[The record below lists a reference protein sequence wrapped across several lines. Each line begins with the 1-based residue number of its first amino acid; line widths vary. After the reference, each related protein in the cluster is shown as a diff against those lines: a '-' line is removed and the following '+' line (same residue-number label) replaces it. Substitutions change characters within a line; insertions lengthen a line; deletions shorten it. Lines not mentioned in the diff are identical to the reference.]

1 MSVDLSFVL
10 TVYNKQAYLGN
21 TIASLRNQRGDFSR
35 EYLFVDD
42 CSTDDSIAVIE
53 KQTQGMA
60 NVTII
65 RNADNMGPSVRLN
78 QGARQARGDYLYLL
92 DADDIIPNNAAEKM
106 LALLKKER
114 ADVIYGQCKKSHARG
129 EHLLGAAIQGDPP
142 YTVSDRPLEHI
153 LKGGFVRMGLMTT
166 KTLYAASGGCD
177 ERIFIQDE
185 SLPIRLCAKANK
197 LIDYSGIVLYWIA
210 QGEGKASANEVQLHH
225 DGYWAYRY
233 AVDEIRPMPESI
245 KNRLMMKMVS
255 VTWKSARILHRR
267 PYLTTHFRD
276 YLFSKMR
283 KKATPQALQRANLFF
298 SRVSGVRRMDS

>member
-1 MSVDLSFVL
+1 MPVDLSFVL
-10 TVYNKQAYLGN
+10 TVYNKQAYLAD
-21 TIASLRNQRGDFSR
+21 TIASLRDQRGDFTR

-42 CSTDDSIAVIE
+42 CSTDDSITVIE

-65 RNADNMGPSVRLN
+65 RNTDNMGPSVRLN
-78 QGARQARGDYLYLL
+78 QGARHARGDYLYLL
-92 DADDIIPNNAAEKM
+92 DADDIIPTNAAEKM

-114 ADVIYGQCKKSHARG
+114 ADIIYGQCKKCHGRG
-129 EHLLGAAIQGDPP
+129 EHLLGATIQDDPP
-142 YTVSDRPLEHI
+142 YTVSDRPLEYI

-166 KTLYAASGGCD
+166 KSLYAASGGCD

-185 SLPIRLCAKANK
+185 SLPIRLCAKANM

-225 DGYWAYRY
+225 DGFLAYRH
-233 AVDEIRPMPESI
+233 AVDEIRPMPKSI

-255 VTWKSARILHRR
+255 VTWKSARIVYRH
-267 PYLTTHFRD
+267 PYFTTYFTD
-276 YLFSKMR
+276 YLISKIR
-283 KKATPQALQRANLFF
+283 KTATPQALERANLFF
-298 SRVSGVRRMDS
+298 SRVSGIRRLDS